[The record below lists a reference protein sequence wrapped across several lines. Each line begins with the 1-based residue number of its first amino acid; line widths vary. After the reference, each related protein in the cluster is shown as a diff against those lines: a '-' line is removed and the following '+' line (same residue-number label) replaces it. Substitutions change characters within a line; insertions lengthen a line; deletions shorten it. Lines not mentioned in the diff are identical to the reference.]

1 MHTIAKPIIVTLC
14 GSTKFKKEFEEA
26 DRRESM
32 KGKIVLSVGCFTHAD
47 NLSTTKEQKEM
58 LDELHFRK
66 IDISSEV
73 LVINVGGYIGE
84 STRNEIDYAY
94 LKEKSVCYLE

>member
-1 MHTIAKPIIVTLC
+1 MRSADKPIIITLC

-47 NLSTTKEQKEM
+47 SLGITKEQKKM
-58 LDELHFRK
+58 FDELHFRK
-66 IDISSEV
+66 IDISSEI

-94 LKEKSVCYLE
+94 LKGKSVCYLE